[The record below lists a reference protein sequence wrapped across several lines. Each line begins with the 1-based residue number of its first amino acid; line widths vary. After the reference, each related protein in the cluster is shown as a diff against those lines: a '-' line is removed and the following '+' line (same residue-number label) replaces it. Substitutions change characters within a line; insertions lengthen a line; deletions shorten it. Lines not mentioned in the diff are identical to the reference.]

1 MIQVIVVD
9 DSPLVRKIATDILDN
24 DPGISVIA
32 VASSAEIAMRKIRK
46 LKPDVITM
54 DIEMPGMGGHAAIS
68 EIMKTMPTPIVVLSA
83 FAKRGA
89 ELTLQALELGAADF
103 IAKPTSS
110 ISGGITDISGDLI
123 EKVKYASGIRVKK
136 AVVKED
142 ETGESK
148 PRRSEE
154 PSTRKKVKVTSDM
167 FDVVAIGTST
177 GGPVALKTVLSRFPK
192 NLPVGVVVVQ
202 HMPPVFTNA
211 FAHRLD
217 SLSEVS
223 VKEAADGDLILPG
236 RVLIAPGDF
245 HMTVNNNNLKPK
257 VHLRKGKPVSG
268 HRPSIDVLIHSVARE
283 YGNRAIGVIMTGMG
297 KDGAEGLAELK
308 ENGGHVI
315 AQDEET
321 SAVFGMNREV
331 IRNGHADTVVSVIQI
346 ADRVIDQLNV
356 AQR

>member
-9 DSPLVRKIATDILDN
+9 DSPLVRKVATDILDN

-54 DIEMPGMGGHAAIS
+54 DIEMPGMGGLAAIG

-89 ELTLQALELGAADF
+89 ELTLQALELGAVDF

-110 ISGGITDISGDLI
+110 LSGGITDISTDLI
-123 EKVKYASGIRVKK
+123 EKVRYASGIRVKK

-148 PRRSEE
+148 PQRSEK

-177 GGPVALKTVLSRFPK
+177 GGYRCSR
-192 NLPVGVVVVQ
+192 N
-202 HMPPVFTNA
+202 T
-211 FAHRLD
+211 
-217 SLSEVS
+217 
-223 VKEAADGDLILPG
+223 
-236 RVLIAPGDF
+236 
-245 HMTVNNNNLKPK
+245 
-257 VHLRKGKPVSG
+257 
-268 HRPSIDVLIHSVARE
+268 
-283 YGNRAIGVIMTGMG
+283 
-297 KDGAEGLAELK
+297 
-308 ENGGHVI
+308 
-315 AQDEET
+315 
-321 SAVFGMNREV
+321 
-331 IRNGHADTVVSVIQI
+331 
-346 ADRVIDQLNV
+346 DR
-356 AQR
+356 